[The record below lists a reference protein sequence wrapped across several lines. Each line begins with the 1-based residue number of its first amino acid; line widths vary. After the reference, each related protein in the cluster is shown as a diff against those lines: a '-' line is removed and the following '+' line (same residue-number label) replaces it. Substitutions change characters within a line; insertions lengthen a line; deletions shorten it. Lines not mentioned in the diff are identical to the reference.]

1 MSSHLL
7 IIARQRGFTL
17 LEILVAVAIFVVIGV
32 LAMTG
37 YNELTQQSARVETGA
52 ARVRAVQAAMMRM
65 SQDFASLEPRPV
77 RQPLGESI
85 DGALR
90 AGGDQ
95 DELVELT
102 HSGWSN
108 PAGVPRPTLQRV
120 AYRLQE
126 NQLRRDYW
134 VVLDRTLNEQPVS
147 VVLLDRVKSVTL
159 RYLSANRS
167 WQQEW
172 PPLGYSAADA
182 KTLRPVAVEIVM
194 DLEDWGEIRRIIE
207 VPG

>member
-1 MSSHLL
+1 MSPPRR
-7 IIARQRGFTL
+7 APQRGFTL
-17 LEILVAVAIFVVIGV
+17 LEILIAVAIFTVIGI

-37 YNELTQQSARVETGA
+37 YNELTKQSERVETGA

-77 RQPLGESI
+77 REPLGDQV

-90 AGGDQ
+90 ADDRSQ

-108 PAGVPRPTLQRV
+108 PAGVQRPTLQRV

-126 NQLRRDYW
+126 NRLRRDYW

-147 VVLLDRVKSVTL
+147 VVLLEKVKSVRL
-159 RYLSANRS
+159 RYMSSQRA
-167 WQQEW
+167 WQEEW
-172 PPLGYSAADA
+172 PPRGYSASDV

-194 DLEDWGEIRRIIE
+194 ELEDWGEIRRVIE